1 MGSLDPASPP
11 ASRHQAVVGA
21 AVANGAL
28 RIEHPMSDRRTE
40 DDERARST
48 SAAAGAGASGRAGDV
63 ARLTQD
69 LQLEDVFPRARL
81 LGRCHDCRRPVLD
94 VQPHDWA
101 DPDSD
106 ELRLPLAPGA
116 ALFCGRCADARG

>member
-11 ASRHQAVVGA
+11 AGRHQAVFGE

-28 RIEHPMSDRRTE
+28 RIEHPASDRTE
-40 DDERARST
+40 DDDRARST
-48 SAAAGAGASGRAGDV
+48 STAAGAGASGRAGTV

-69 LQLEDVFPRARL
+69 LQLEDVFPSTRL